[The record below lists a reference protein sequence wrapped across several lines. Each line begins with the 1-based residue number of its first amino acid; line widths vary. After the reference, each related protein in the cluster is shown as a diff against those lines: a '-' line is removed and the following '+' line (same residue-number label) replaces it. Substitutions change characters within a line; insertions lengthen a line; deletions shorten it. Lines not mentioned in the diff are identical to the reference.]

1 MEPIIVILLL
11 FGAFTL
17 GAESTGFQT
26 IEATESINEQQ
37 QQVAE
42 RRATALSLQRCLSGR
57 PSIIYRD
64 LTIPFARQQ
73 IALPAPLDSGCID
86 E

>member
-17 GAESTGFQT
+17 GTESTGSKPA
-26 IEATESINEQQ
+26 EATETISEQQ

-42 RRATALSLQRCLSGR
+42 GRATALSLQRCLSGR
-57 PSIIYRD
+57 HSIIYRD
-64 LTIPFARQQ
+64 LTLPFARQQ
-73 IALPAPLDSGCID
+73 IALPAPHESGCID